1 VSLVGKRGEAFVK
14 RLSTTL
20 VERGIRV
27 CARRL
32 VEDLWSKALW
42 TVWVHPLDSFTQ
54 EMGYGRP
61 GCVAMVH
68 QVDPQLLLE
77 IAAIWPP
84 EMPQY
89 RRGYL
94 LKALKR
100 KFEPGNPCF
109 LMRAGG
115 KLCGAV
121 WLTQPSATIRS
132 VLTGL
137 PSKVVMISNL
147 FIAAQ
152 KRGAWLWQSFAARG
166 GGLGVG

>member
-1 VSLVGKRGEAFVK
+1 
-14 RLSTTL
+14 
-20 VERGIRV
+20 
-27 CARRL
+27 
-32 VEDLWSKALW
+32 
-42 TVWVHPLDSFTQ
+42 
-54 EMGYGRP
+54 
-61 GCVAMVH
+61 MVH

-100 KFEPGNPCF
+100 RFEPDNPCF

-152 KRGAWLWQSFAARG
+152 KRGPGFGRALLHAAVAYAWASGVEQVVSVIEPSRQASIKVHQS
-166 GGLGVG
+166 VGFRFKGMLIETTRFFRTKVSFHPSHDGAEAQRVFGQRL